1 MSEGI
6 SNIFLLGIIIWLIAD
21 ISQLK
26 EEVKRNNRALNKLI
40 NHFGIEVY
48 KNIDDEL
55 RGIITNEGKIKAIK
69 IYREH
74 TGLGLKESK
83 EYIDNLDS
91 N

>member
-6 SNIFLLGIIIWLIAD
+6 INGFLLGVVLWLICD

-26 EEVKRNNRALNKLI
+26 EEVRRSNRALNKLI
-40 NHFGIEVY
+40 NHFGIEAY

-55 RGIITNEGKIKAIK
+55 RDTIANEGKIKAIK

-83 EYIDNLDS
+83 EYIDNLDLK
-91 N
+91 

>member
-1 MSEGI
+1 VSEGI
-6 SNIFLLGIIIWLIAD
+6 INGFLLGVVLWLICD

-26 EEVKRNNRALNKLI
+26 EEVRRSNRALNKLI
-40 NHFGIEVY
+40 NHFGIEAY

-55 RGIITNEGKIKAIK
+55 RDTIANEGKIKAIK

-83 EYIDNLDS
+83 EYIDNLDLK
-91 N
+91 